1 MGATPLNTVIIGAAG
16 RMGRALIR
24 AATEIPGE
32 LRVCGAVASTTSAS
46 LGKDAG
52 ELAGI
57 GRLDVPVTD
66 DLAAAL
72 ARAEIVIDFSQ
83 PHTTRSNVMVCRAAR
98 KPLLIGTTGYPAELT
113 SVFDEAAKEIP
124 LLVAPNTSIGVTL
137 LLELTRMAAKALP
150 ADFDVEIVEAHHRMK
165 KDAPSGTALALG
177 KAAAE
182 GRGDAGRAG
191 SAGGATSMHASA
203 TDTASAPMA
212 SAGPATIST
221 SRSGERRSGDIGYAV
236 IRGGDIVGDHTVLFA
251 GTGEQITLGHR
262 ATDRAIFARG
272 AVKAALWLAA
282 QPPGRYI
289 MSDFL
294 GLKTST

>member
-1 MGATPLNTVIIGAAG
+1 MGASGPLNTVIIGAAG
-16 RMGRALIR
+16 RMGRAVIR
-24 AATEIPGE
+24 AAVEIPNE
-32 LRVCGAVASTTSAS
+32 LRVCGAVVSTTSTS
-46 LGKDAG
+46 LGQDAG

-83 PHTTRSNVMVCRAAR
+83 PHATRSNLAVCRAAR
-98 KPLLIGTTGYPAELT
+98 KPLLIGTTGFPAELT
-113 SVFDEAAKEIP
+113 SLFDAAAAEIP

-150 ADFDVEIVEAHHRMK
+150 ADFDIEIVEAHHRMK

-182 GRGDAGRAG
+182 GRAMPSATDRSGASVGAGT
-191 SAGGATSMHASA
+191 AGGAGTSVGSEGAL
-203 TDTASAPMA
+203 TNR
-212 SAGPATIST
+212 
-221 SRSGERRSGDIGYAV
+221 SRERRQGDIGYAV

-251 GTGEQITLGHR
+251 GTGEQVTLGHR

-272 AVKAALWLAA
+272 AARAA
-282 QPPGRYI
+282 
-289 MSDFL
+289 F
-294 GLKTST
+294 